1 MGLFPKLCFTKLML
15 ERKDKPLLVN
25 RDYLRDWIAAAC
37 VDMCTSAG
45 FKAKVSSSIHLP
57 QHFPGEVQAQPHQSV
72 LLTLKTRTF
81 VTFARLER
89 YTEIIIE

>member
-1 MGLFPKLCFTKLML
+1 ML

-45 FKAKVSSSIHLP
+45 FKAKVSSSITSSSA
-57 QHFPGEVQAQPHQSV
+57 FP
-72 LLTLKTRTF
+72 R
-81 VTFARLER
+81 
-89 YTEIIIE
+89 